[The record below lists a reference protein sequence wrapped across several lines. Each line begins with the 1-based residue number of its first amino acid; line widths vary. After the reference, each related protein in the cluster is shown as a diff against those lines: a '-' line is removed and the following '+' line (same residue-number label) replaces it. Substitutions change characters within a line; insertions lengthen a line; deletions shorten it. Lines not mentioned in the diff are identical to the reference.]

1 MTTLRSLTK
10 YDVIDSGSVIIPN
23 GEYAQFMI
31 ESLVFRVSFLYSDD
45 SSQRLDVDMEKND
58 DGTDIMHIKAYNFH
72 DAFFTTPSKML
83 AVANNNGRQLYLN
96 FSVTSVNSNESQD
109 DKLFFYTWLLE
120 KQVTTVVKEGGADDN
135 TNNK

>member
-1 MTTLRSLTK
+1 
-10 YDVIDSGSVIIPN
+10 
-23 GEYAQFMI
+23 MI

-45 SSQRLDVDMEKND
+45 LSQRLDINMEKSD
-58 DGTDIMHIKAYNFH
+58 DGTDLMHIKAYNFQN
-72 DAFFTTPSKML
+72 AFFTTPSKML

-120 KQVTTVVKEGGADDN
+120 KQVTNALKEGGADDKP
-135 TNNK
+135 NNE